1 MTSTTTGTR
10 AGRRSTGVTRTALG
24 VLLLIAGLAL
34 VAVLAAVDTTQGTAN
49 IGATDVWKALIGRAD
64 SADASVVV
72 ASRFP
77 RAVAGI
83 VVGFS
88 LGVAGAALQAVTR
101 NVLAAPDT
109 LAVNA
114 GAYLA
119 LGIVSVTGLG
129 LPVIA
134 QSGVAFLGGL
144 AAAALVLALSGLG
157 SGTLRLVLAGT
168 ALALGLGS
176 ITQAL
181 VLLFPQQTQGLYSWN
196 QGGIA
201 QNGYDTIL
209 PMLPVVAVGVVGFL
223 VLSHRVDA
231 LALGDDAARGLGV
244 PVRST
249 RIVAVVLAVL
259 LSAAA
264 VTIAGPIGFVGLCA
278 PALVR
283 PVARSFPALHRS
295 WALLTVSG
303 LVGAGIV
310 VASDVLL
317 RAVVSGDRAVTVPTG
332 VVTSVVGAVFLVVM
346 ALRMRDTGQT
356 TPLEVSRIPG
366 RLAVT
371 LTVVAL
377 VAVLVG
383 VVVASVLL
391 GDAKLLLGDVSNWL
405 TGRANQA
412 ISFILDTRV
421 PRVTAALLAGAAL
434 ALAGTLVQGVTRNP
448 LADPGVLGVSSGAG
462 LGAVLVVTA
471 VPAASTW
478 GVAGAAFAG
487 AAVAALVVFGLAVR
501 GGFRQNRLVL
511 VGVGV
516 SAGLTALISL
526 LIVVTDPFNANKAL
540 TWLSGSTYGRTWQDS
555 LPVVVVLVI
564 ALVLVLPAHREL
576 DLVSLDEDSPRL
588 LGVRLGR
595 TRLGFLTLAVLLTA
609 TAIAAVGT
617 IGFVGL
623 VAPHA
628 ARSLVG
634 RRHARVVP
642 VAVLLGAVLVCLGD
656 LLGRTVIAPA
666 QLGAG
671 ILTALVGTPYF
682 VWLLLRTPGGAR

>member
-1 MTSTTTGTR
+1 MTGTTTPAR
-10 AGRRSTGVTRTALG
+10 AGRRSTSVTRPALG

-49 IGATDVWKALIGRAD
+49 VGAPDVWKALIGRAD
-64 SADASVVV
+64 GADTSVVV

-77 RAVAGI
+77 RAVAGL
-83 VVGFS
+83 VVGFA

-201 QNGYDTIL
+201 QNGYDTVL
-209 PMLPVVAVGVVGFL
+209 PMLPVVGVAVVGFL
-223 VLSHRVDA
+223 LLSHRVDA
-231 LALGDDAARGLGV
+231 LTLGDDAARGLGV

-249 RIVAVVLAVL
+249 RIVSVVLAVL

-283 PVARSFPALHRS
+283 PIARTFPTLHRS

-310 VASDVLL
+310 VSSDVLL

-356 TPLEVSRIPG
+356 TPLEVKRIPG
-366 RLAVT
+366 RMAVAG
-371 LTVVAL
+371 TVVAL

-383 VVVASVLL
+383 VVIASVLL
-391 GDAKLLLGDVSNWL
+391 GDAKLLLGDVTNWL
-405 TGRANQA
+405 AGRANQA
-412 ISFILDTRV
+412 IAFILDTRV

-434 ALAGTLVQGVTRNP
+434 ANI
-448 LADPGVLGVSSGAG
+448 
-462 LGAVLVVTA
+462 
-471 VPAASTW
+471 ST
-478 GVAGAAFAG
+478 GRAPREPIRGCP
-487 AAVAALVVFGLAVR
+487 FG
-501 GGFRQNRLVL
+501 
-511 VGVGV
+511 
-516 SAGLTALISL
+516 
-526 LIVVTDPFNANKAL
+526 
-540 TWLSGSTYGRTWQDS
+540 
-555 LPVVVVLVI
+555 
-564 ALVLVLPAHREL
+564 H
-576 DLVSLDEDSPRL
+576 
-588 LGVRLGR
+588 
-595 TRLGFLTLAVLLTA
+595 
-609 TAIAAVGT
+609 
-617 IGFVGL
+617 
-623 VAPHA
+623 
-628 ARSLVG
+628 
-634 RRHARVVP
+634 
-642 VAVLLGAVLVCLGD
+642 
-656 LLGRTVIAPA
+656 
-666 QLGAG
+666 
-671 ILTALVGTPYF
+671 
-682 VWLLLRTPGGAR
+682 